1 MTVCGGVQQCSWT
14 HHGGWKPSTHNITH
28 TAPFSSTAFT
38 PLPTFRNIPPITTL
52 VPPDIGPDFG
62 NTEEMDGFTYVYWKL
77 DCAVAM
83 VPDLLIVITTLTEVP
98 PEMYAPVTHITCI
111 PIMYPYDCTTQGTP
125 ATVTLTMSPTFTP
138 RLVPVMVRFVPPPNG
153 PEVGETELNT
163 GEGHWYDWLANVE
176 EQVSGSTQLLIPLH
190 HPQSYPVPML
200 TARQEVHTGM
210 TAEQLYSVT
219 EDEGGRLRS
228 ELNTHVLTLD
238 DSKRINWVHNCTTVG
253 PNKTDISYHSSGSNR
268 KGDLEGEGSHLD
280 RGDYITPLS
289 PELQ

>member
-14 HHGGWKPSTHNITH
+14 HHGGWKRSTHNITH
-28 TAPFSSTAFT
+28 TAPFSSTALT

-62 NTEEMDGFTYVYWKL
+62 NTEEMDGFTYVYWTL

-83 VPDLLIVITTLTEVP
+83 APDIFMNTLIAKFCCVP
-98 PEMYAPVTHITCI
+98 PEVYVPVTHITCI
-111 PIMYPYDCTTQGTP
+111 PGVYPYEICTVQDTP
-125 ATVTLTMSPTFTP
+125 PMVTLTMSPAFTP

-163 GEGHWYDWLANVE
+163 GEGHWYDWLVNVE
-176 EQVSGSTQLLIPLH
+176 EQVSGSTQLLIALH
-190 HPQSYPVPML
+190 HPQSYPVSKL

-219 EDEGGRLRS
+219 EDEGGKMR
-228 ELNTHVLTLD
+228 
-238 DSKRINWVHNCTTVG
+238 
-253 PNKTDISYHSSGSNR
+253 
-268 KGDLEGEGSHLD
+268 
-280 RGDYITPLS
+280 
-289 PELQ
+289 